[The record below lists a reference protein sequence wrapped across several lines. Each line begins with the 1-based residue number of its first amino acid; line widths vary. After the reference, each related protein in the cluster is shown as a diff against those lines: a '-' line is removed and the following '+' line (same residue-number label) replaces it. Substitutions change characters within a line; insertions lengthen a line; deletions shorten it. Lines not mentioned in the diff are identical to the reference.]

1 MLLHAQ
7 RLPVAIVA
15 LELAAN
21 KPLAPQSHWP
31 MPVAHLGQIVPAEG
45 HCWPPTLA
53 PLTQKSRL
61 LLHKRE
67 QGGELRAERVV

>member
-1 MLLHAQ
+1 
-7 RLPVAIVA
+7 
-15 LELAAN
+15 
-21 KPLAPQSHWP
+21 